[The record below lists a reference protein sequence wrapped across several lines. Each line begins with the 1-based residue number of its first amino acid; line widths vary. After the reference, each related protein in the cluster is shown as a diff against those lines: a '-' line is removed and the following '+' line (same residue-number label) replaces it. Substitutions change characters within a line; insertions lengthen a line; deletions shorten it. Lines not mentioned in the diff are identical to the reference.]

1 VLSAVRNIQD
11 GEFDIDDGGMRLF
24 ARNPCNSCGE
34 FRQCQITKSTRL
46 KNQLTFILVVCSVE
60 TERDL
65 VKHNYDFA
73 DLGMARNAG

>member
-24 ARNPCNSCGE
+24 AVILAMECGE

-46 KNQLTFILVVCSVE
+46 RKS
-60 TERDL
+60 
-65 VKHNYDFA
+65 A
-73 DLGMARNAG
+73 DLSFWLTAQSRQREIW